1 VTSAVALLIGAIG
14 FTVFGVGAASGRID
28 AGTGAKSAAAAHP
41 ARVASH
47 ARASIRTQAPAP
59 TRAAI
64 RQNGLH
70 VSRPGSLI
78 TRSLQGTVIPSFEDS
93 DGNLANDGV
102 MDWNDFAPITWN
114 GTAPYQTA
122 GTSSGGWTFYG
133 VSDAVTSNDTTYK
146 AGTKQADECPTTL
159 PAAAASNKSDLA
171 RIYIAGTVNPTNHH
185 VFLVFAWVR
194 APQNT
199 TSSDVHVA
207 FEFNQSTT
215 ACSNGDGLV
224 TRTNGDLLIVY
235 NFQSGSPSL
244 SVASWSAS
252 GWSAE
257 TTVPASTAELAVN
270 TTGGVVDALKP
281 AGAPDPGTD
290 EFGEAGIDLTQA
302 SIDLT
307 GGGRACERF
316 GRVFGESRSSGSSTQ
331 ANMEDLVG
339 PANVDLSNCV
349 TPTLTTTPN
358 PASGNLGA
366 TLNDTADLS
375 GANSPTGNV
384 TFKLYG
390 PSDPTCSG
398 TALYTETDAL
408 SGTHAA
414 TTGGPAV
421 NTAGTYH
428 WTASYPGDGNNNA
441 ASSTCASEA
450 VTIAKATPTIATT
463 PNPASAIVGAALNDT
478 AHVSGGSSPTGNV
491 TFSLFGP
498 ADATCSGTALYTK
511 TVALSG
517 SDAATTDGPAVSA
530 AGVYH
535 WTATYNGD
543 GNNNTASSACASEAV
558 TVGKGSPTIAT
569 TPNPSSATVGAALN
583 DTAHVSGGSSPT
595 GDVTF
600 NLYSPADATCTG
612 AALYTKT
619 VALAGRDAA
628 TSDGPASSVAGTYH
642 WTATYNGDANNSSAS
657 STCASEPVDVGKASP
672 AVATTPNPASA
683 TVGADLNDTAQVTG
697 GFSPTGDVTFSLYGP
712 ADATCSGTALYT
724 KTVALAG
731 GGAATSDGPAS
742 TLAGTYHWTATY
754 NGDGN
759 NKTASSTC
767 ASEPVAVGK
776 ASPPIATTP
785 RPSSAS
791 VGAALNDTAHVS
803 DGFSPTGDVTF
814 SLFGPADAN
823 CSGTALYTKTVAL
836 SGRDAATSDG
846 PTVDTAGTYHWTAT
860 YNGDGNND
868 TASSACASEAVDV
881 GKASPSIA
889 TKLSTGEIVVGTFAH
904 DSSTLT
910 GATSDAGG
918 TATYTVYTNNTCTD
932 GARPAGTVAVSGGDV
947 NDSDSVQFNA
957 AGDYYWQVVYN
968 GDNNNSSAKSACNS
982 EDNEHLL
989 VDKPSI
995 SITKNPKSQAID
1007 SGGTATFTITVT
1019 NTGTTNL
1026 TGVAVSDGQA
1036 PGCAKSI
1043 GTLNKGESSTY
1054 TCSLAGVTSSFTN
1067 SATATGHPPVGP
1079 DVTATDTAPVTVNAV
1094 PPPPPPA
1101 PPAPP
1106 APKIDLSITKSG
1118 SPNPATLGNR
1128 ITWTETVMN
1137 AGPSPAT
1144 GVKVADAIPAG
1155 TTFVSVTTSLG
1166 TCTGGA
1172 LVSCSLG
1179 NMGVGQTATI
1189 TIVTTANVTGTIPNT
1204 ATVVGNEAETN
1215 TANNTASASVVVKG
1229 KFVPPVTYCT
1239 AVAVSPKSL
1248 LVGRT
1253 NTLTLKVTQ
1262 HGKAKAGIKVHIQ
1275 GSTIRLTTKPSNG
1288 KGVVKQ
1294 TVKPMKAGIVI
1305 FKPVAVSSCK
1315 NARVGVIGVFTPPV
1329 TG

>member
-1 VTSAVALLIGAIG
+1 
-14 FTVFGVGAASGRID
+14 
-28 AGTGAKSAAAAHP
+28 
-41 ARVASH
+41 
-47 ARASIRTQAPAP
+47 
-59 TRAAI
+59 
-64 RQNGLH
+64 
-70 VSRPGSLI
+70 
-78 TRSLQGTVIPSFEDS
+78 
-93 DGNLANDGV
+93 
-102 MDWNDFAPITWN
+102 
-114 GTAPYQTA
+114 
-122 GTSSGGWTFYG
+122 
-133 VSDAVTSNDTTYK
+133 
-146 AGTKQADECPTTL
+146 
-159 PAAAASNKSDLA
+159 
-171 RIYIAGTVNPTNHH
+171 
-185 VFLVFAWVR
+185 
-194 APQNT
+194 
-199 TSSDVHVA
+199 
-207 FEFNQSTT
+207 
-215 ACSNGDGLV
+215 
-224 TRTNGDLLIVY
+224 
-235 NFQSGSPSL
+235 
-244 SVASWSAS
+244 
-252 GWSAE
+252 
-257 TTVPASTAELAVN
+257 
-270 TTGGVVDALKP
+270 
-281 AGAPDPGTD
+281 
-290 EFGEAGIDLTQA
+290 
-302 SIDLT
+302 
-307 GGGRACERF
+307 
-316 GRVFGESRSSGSSTQ
+316 
-331 ANMEDLVG
+331 
-339 PANVDLSNCV
+339 
-349 TPTLTTTPN
+349 
-358 PASGNLGA
+358 
-366 TLNDTADLS
+366 
-375 GANSPTGNV
+375 
-384 TFKLYG
+384 
-390 PSDPTCSG
+390 
-398 TALYTETDAL
+398 
-408 SGTHAA
+408 
-414 TTGGPAV
+414 
-421 NTAGTYH
+421 
-428 WTASYPGDGNNNA
+428 
-441 ASSTCASEA
+441 
-450 VTIAKATPTIATT
+450 
-463 PNPASAIVGAALNDT
+463 
-478 AHVSGGSSPTGNV
+478 
-491 TFSLFGP
+491 
-498 ADATCSGTALYTK
+498 
-511 TVALSG
+511 
-517 SDAATTDGPAVSA
+517 
-530 AGVYH
+530 
-535 WTATYNGD
+535 
-543 GNNNTASSACASEAV
+543 
-558 TVGKGSPTIAT
+558 
-569 TPNPSSATVGAALN
+569 
-583 DTAHVSGGSSPT
+583 
-595 GDVTF
+595 
-600 NLYSPADATCTG
+600 
-612 AALYTKT
+612 

-697 GFSPTGDVTFSLYGP
+697 GFNPTGDVTFSLYGP

-776 ASPPIATTP
+776 ASPTIATTP
-785 RPSSAS
+785 SPSSAS

-846 PTVDTAGTYHWTAT
+846 PTVDTAGTYHWTAK

-968 GDNNNSSAKSACNS
+968 GDNNNSSATSACNS